1 MIKAKVKTTTRI
13 IGAVALAKEL
23 GVTRAHLYKVVT
35 GERQSRRLVA
45 ELKRRGIK
53 CRKAI

>member
-1 MIKAKVKTTTRI
+1 MIKAKVKTTTRL

-23 GVTRAHLYKVVT
+23 GVTRAHLHKVVT
-35 GERQSRRLVA
+35 GRRQSRRLAA

>member
-1 MIKAKVKTTTRI
+1 MVKPKVKSSPRL

-35 GERQSRRLVA
+35 GERQSRRLTA

>member
-1 MIKAKVKTTTRI
+1 MVKVKLKTAPRLV
-13 IGAVALAKEL
+13 GAVALAKEL
-23 GVTRAHLYKVVT
+23 GVTREHLHKVVT

>member
-1 MIKAKVKTTTRI
+1 MIKAKVKTTTRL

-23 GVTRAHLYKVVT
+23 GVTRAHLHKVIT
-35 GERQSRRLVA
+35 GRRQSRRLVA

-53 CRKAI
+53 CRKAV